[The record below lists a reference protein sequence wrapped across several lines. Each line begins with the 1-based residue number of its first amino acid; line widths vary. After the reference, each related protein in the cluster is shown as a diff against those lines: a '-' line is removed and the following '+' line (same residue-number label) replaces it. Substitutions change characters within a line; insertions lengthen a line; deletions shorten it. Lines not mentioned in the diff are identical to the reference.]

1 MSDKQE
7 TDNLSIE
14 DQFADSPGAP
24 VQNAD
29 DSADFFAALDKNV
42 NGMTYDSV
50 QSNEPDAPVIAEAQA
65 ETSQAQPESPAPQQ
79 NHNWEKRYKD
89 SSKEAKNLQSRL
101 SELEPY
107 TPVLD
112 AMKEDPQ
119 LINHV
124 RDYFEGG
131 GSAPVN
137 LKERLGVPEDFV
149 FDYDEAISNSNSDS
163 ARVLGATIDGV
174 VQQRLSAF
182 ANEQQAQNQIVNEE
196 TSFKSRH
203 ELSDDQMGEVLNFA
217 KSRKLSLDDIY
228 YLYNRENRD
237 KNIAN
242 SARKEVTEQMKN
254 VRQKPKSVSTAGS
267 QTVEQSTDDLIFDQ
281 VASQGAGVEELFR

>member
-1 MSDKQE
+1 MSDQQE

-14 DQFADSPGAP
+14 DTVVGSPGAP

-29 DSADFFAALDKNV
+29 DSAEFFAALDKDV
-42 NGMTYDSV
+42 NRMTYDSEL
-50 QSNEPDAPVIAEAQA
+50 SNEPDAPVIAEAQA
-65 ETSQAQPESPAPQQ
+65 ETFQEEPESPAPEQ

-89 SSKEAKNLQSRL
+89 SSKEAKNLKSRL

-119 LINHV
+119 LIDHV
-124 RDYFEGG
+124 RNYFEGG

-182 ANEQQAQNQIVNEE
+182 ANEQKEQNQLVNEE
-196 TSFKSRH
+196 ASFKSRH

-267 QTVEQSTDDLIFDQ
+267 QSIEQSTDDLVFDQ
-281 VASQGAGVEELFR
+281 IASSGGGVEELFR